1 MKKTNQKALEEIIRV
16 DHAGERGAM
25 KIYEGQL
32 LALKTI
38 KQDND
43 LKDKIEEMKEQE
55 KEHAEYFE
63 KEIQKRKE
71 DLIKL
76 MNTTEEVEEKISFE
90 VGEFYNGVYSQN
102 YSTVE
107 ELIEK
112 IQGMKEKGNSFA
124 KYIIDKCAVKSPLNP
139 DKIIDI
145 DKEKIEKE
153 LNKVKDI
160 LYGVYKSERNNF
172 KNVESLNRA
181 RQRLKAIFADSQPTL
196 LSIFAGGRHQ
206 IYYDEI
212 ADFKIRKL
220 FSTTFEVKENAKETL
235 LKNIEKEKV
244 SEIRKY
250 VDVDNVYNYVE
261 KNLLFRTSDG
271 TLAIFSIDD
280 RSFASLKK
288 EMAKDNLTLED
299 VVKRFTENG
308 NLYTIDKQN
317 LLDVEN
323 LKNDLKGNSELMRKM
338 ESFFNLD
345 KENNDSKIK
354 KILMGGE
361 QKQTF
366 ENEKIKLRDALTKAI
381 IVGHKNLDKEEKE
394 LLEKH
399 HITWGKIKEFT
410 KMNDKDIA
418 YSLHKINFNNTKRFF
433 ADSSFKSNE
442 EIKKISSHVKKM
454 TKDLEKNFMSDKE
467 FYEKY
472 KISKKECYRIEP
484 RYRS

>member
-1 MKKTNQKALEEIIRV
+1 
-16 DHAGERGAM
+16 
-25 KIYEGQL
+25 
-32 LALKTI
+32 
-38 KQDND
+38 
-43 LKDKIEEMKEQE
+43 
-55 KEHAEYFE
+55 
-63 KEIQKRKE
+63 
-71 DLIKL
+71 

-235 LKNIEKEKV
+235 LKNMEKEKV

-323 LKNDLKGNSELMRKM
+323 LKNDLKGNSVLMRKM

-366 ENEKIKLRDALTKAI
+366 ENEKIK
-381 IVGHKNLDKEEKE
+381 
-394 LLEKH
+394 
-399 HITWGKIKEFT
+399 
-410 KMNDKDIA
+410 
-418 YSLHKINFNNTKRFF
+418 Y
-433 ADSSFKSNE
+433 
-442 EIKKISSHVKKM
+442 
-454 TKDLEKNFMSDKE
+454 
-467 FYEKY
+467 
-472 KISKKECYRIEP
+472 
-484 RYRS
+484 